1 MTTDITSVGR
11 LVFTGKEN
19 FKSYAYVK
27 CPADDWLAT
36 NKEFKAKAAKA
47 PPPHRTAPLNFSVT
61 APHF

>member
-47 PPPHRTAPLNFSVT
+47 PPPHRTP
-61 APHF
+61 